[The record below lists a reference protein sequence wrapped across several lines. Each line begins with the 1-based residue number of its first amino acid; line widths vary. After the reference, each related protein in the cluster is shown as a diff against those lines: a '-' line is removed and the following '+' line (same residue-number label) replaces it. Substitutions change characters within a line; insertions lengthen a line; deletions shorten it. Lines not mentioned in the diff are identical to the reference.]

1 MSRLFWE
8 IHPGNGP
15 CLLLVHGFLSSRAQW
30 RLNLEA
36 LSNECTPITVELFG
50 HGRSPS
56 PKESNLYSI
65 SSYVEELE
73 QLRNQLNIAQ
83 WFVCGY
89 SLGAAITIRYALTYP
104 ENTIGHVFT
113 NSSSAF
119 ADDQQIKAWRAG
131 AEKSS
136 SAIRTGGMR
145 AIEKLP
151 VHPKRARRLPTS
163 IYDDLVA
170 DSRLLDP
177 RGIAN
182 TIEFTVPGASSRTY
196 IGDNQSKALLVCGR
210 FEKRFVAQRD
220 YAAATMPNLSITN
233 VDSGHAV
240 NMQTA
245 PEFNQAVSSFIK
257 ACL

>member
-1 MSRLFWE
+1 MSQLFWE

-15 CLLLVHGFLSSRAQW
+15 YLLLVHGFLSSRAQW
-30 RLNLEA
+30 RLNLDA
-36 LSNECTPITVELFG
+36 LSNECTPVTIELLG

-56 PKESNLYSI
+56 PQASNLYSI
-65 SSYVEELE
+65 SGYIEALE
-73 QLRNQLNIAQ
+73 ALRNELNIEQ

-104 ENTIGHVFT
+104 EHTIGQVFT

-119 ADDQQIKAWRAG
+119 ADDQQLQAWRAG
-131 AEKSS
+131 AKKSS
-136 SAIRTGGMR
+136 SSIRSGGMR

-151 VHPKRARRLPTS
+151 VHPKHARRLPTS
-163 IYDDLVA
+163 IYTDLVA
-170 DSRLLDP
+170 DSRLLNP

-182 TIEFTVPGASSRTY
+182 AIEFTIPSASSRKY
-196 IGDNQSKALLVCGR
+196 IGDNQSKALLICGR
-210 FEKRFVAQRD
+210 FEKRFIAQRD

-245 PEFNQAVSSFIK
+245 LEFNKAVLSFIQE
-257 ACL
+257 CL

>member
-1 MSRLFWE
+1 
-8 IHPGNGP
+8 
-15 CLLLVHGFLSSRAQW
+15 
-30 RLNLEA
+30 
-36 LSNECTPITVELFG
+36 
-50 HGRSPS
+50 
-56 PKESNLYSI
+56 
-65 SSYVEELE
+65 
-73 QLRNQLNIAQ
+73 
-83 WFVCGY
+83 
-89 SLGAAITIRYALTYP
+89 
-104 ENTIGHVFT
+104 
-113 NSSSAF
+113 
-119 ADDQQIKAWRAG
+119 
-131 AEKSS
+131 
-136 SAIRTGGMR
+136 MR
-145 AIEKLP
+145 AIEKLS
-151 VHPKRARRLPTS
+151 VHPKHARRLPTS